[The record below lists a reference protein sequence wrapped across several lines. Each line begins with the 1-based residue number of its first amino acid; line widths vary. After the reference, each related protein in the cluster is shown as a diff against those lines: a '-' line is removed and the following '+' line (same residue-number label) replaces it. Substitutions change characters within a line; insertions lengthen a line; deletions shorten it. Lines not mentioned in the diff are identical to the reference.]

1 MSTANDAVF
10 AREIGNL
17 MPALSGFARLLYRD
31 HESAADL
38 TQETLVKAWKARMS
52 FAPGTNLKGWLFAI
66 MHNQYRSEARR
77 AWRQVPWDQTAA
89 ESIPAP
95 PNQQLW
101 SLELEDVAHAVNA
114 LPVRQRDALILAG
127 IGGYS
132 GEDAAVHL
140 RCRPTAMKSRVSRAR
155 KAVHAAVHGGQQVK
169 ATRQR
174 RRTPVSDLFS
184 RMQTLASSGSGGTG
198 KSSASA
204 NVHA

>member
-1 MSTANDAVF
+1 MSSANDAVF

-17 MPALSGFARLLYRD
+17 MPTLSGFARLLYRD

-38 TQETLVKAWKARMS
+38 TQETLVKAWKARGS

-66 MHNQYRSEARR
+66 MHNHFRSEARR
-77 AWRQVPWDQTAA
+77 AWRQVPWDQVAA

-101 SLELEDVAHAVNA
+101 SLELNDVARAVNT

-127 IGGYS
+127 LGGFTNE
-132 GEDAAVHL
+132 GAATHL

-155 KAVHAAVHGGQQVK
+155 KAVHAALDGGEQIK
-169 ATRQR
+169 ASRQR
-174 RRTPVSDLFS
+174 QKAPVSDLFN
-184 RMQTLASSGSGGTG
+184 RMQRLASGS
-198 KSSASA
+198 SDSAGA
-204 NVHA
+204 VAT